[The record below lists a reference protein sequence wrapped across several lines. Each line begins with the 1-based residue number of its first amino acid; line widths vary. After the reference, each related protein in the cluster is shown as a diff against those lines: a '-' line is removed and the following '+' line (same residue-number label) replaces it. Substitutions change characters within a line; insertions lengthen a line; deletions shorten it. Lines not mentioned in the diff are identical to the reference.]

1 MGDFVWQEDEMT
13 ISDSD
18 ESFQTNE
25 KAISSDNIC
34 FEEYQGASEIIAEG
48 KNLYSEVWE
57 QDDQLTAP
65 PSMIETQPVT
75 LMLMCWP

>member
-1 MGDFVWQEDEMT
+1 MGDFNWQEDEMT

-25 KAISSDNIC
+25 QAISSDNIC
-34 FEEYQGASEIIAEG
+34 FEEYQGASEIIVEG

-57 QDDQLTAP
+57 KDDYYHTHKNSNLYYPFAGC
-65 PSMIETQPVT
+65 IE
-75 LMLMCWP
+75 